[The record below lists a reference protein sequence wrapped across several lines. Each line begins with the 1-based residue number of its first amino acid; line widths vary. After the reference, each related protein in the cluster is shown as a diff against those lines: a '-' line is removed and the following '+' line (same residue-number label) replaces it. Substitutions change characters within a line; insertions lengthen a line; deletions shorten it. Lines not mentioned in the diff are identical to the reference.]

1 MKLELGLN
9 CKKSA
14 NGLESSGVNSCT
26 VSTLLLVSKLLR
38 KKKGG
43 RGLAWITYANQ
54 FSVNTAIPM
63 HNRKLIEKLAGWR
76 KAVASSTKSVKR
88 R

>member
-38 KKKGG
+38 KKKVGG
-43 RGLAWITYANQ
+43 IWLGSPRQSN
-54 FSVNTAIPM
+54 FP
-63 HNRKLIEKLAGWR
+63 
-76 KAVASSTKSVKR
+76 
-88 R
+88 

>member
-26 VSTLLLVSKLLR
+26 VSALLLVSKLF
-38 KKKGG
+38 KKKKMVGG
-43 RGLAWITYANQ
+43 FWLGSPRQSN
-54 FSVNTAIPM
+54 FP
-63 HNRKLIEKLAGWR
+63 
-76 KAVASSTKSVKR
+76 
-88 R
+88 